1 MEKEKIQ
8 KPLTV
13 ALEDAKL
20 ELIQAINEISNK
32 NGLTFFFLELIVGDI
47 YKEIVEKKTQEATEA
62 RLKYNEEI
70 EKNRKEDNK
79 WKKLKNYLTR

>member
-70 EKNRKEDNK
+70 EKNRKED
-79 WKKLKNYLTR
+79 KNEKN

>member
-1 MEKEKIQ
+1 MKNKKVQ

-32 NGLTFFFLELIVGDI
+32 NGLSFFFLELIVGEL
-47 YKEIVEKKTQEATEA
+47 YKEIVEKKAQEAIEA
-62 RLKYNEEI
+62 RKKYNEDL
-70 EKNRKEDNK
+70 EKSRKEE
-79 WKKLKNYLTR
+79 KK